1 VKGFLACVLASVARL
16 DFGRLSKPLAL
27 VLTADEEVGCVGAKH
42 LARRNAIHARYTI
55 IGEPTGLRPVRA
67 GKGYALAEIVV
78 RGQEAHSAFP
88 AEGRSAIFDA
98 ARVIAGLER
107 IARKL
112 AARGNRSFDPPYT
125 TLNAGLIQGG
135 SAKNI
140 VAGECRITV
149 EWRPIPGQDPQW
161 AARLIREELT
171 GLARRHPGLNARL
184 DVQRLDSPFDPSAT
198 ANLAALLESLTH
210 RRSTTVSFG
219 TEAAHLAP
227 LTSEAVVFGPG
238 NMTTAHK
245 TGEFVPLAE
254 LNECTAYL
262 TAVIEKLC
270 AS

>member
-1 VKGFLACVLASVARL
+1 
-16 DFGRLSKPLAL
+16 
-27 VLTADEEVGCVGAKH
+27 
-42 LARRNAIHARYTI
+42 
-55 IGEPTGLRPVRA
+55 
-67 GKGYALAEIVV
+67 
-78 RGQEAHSAFP
+78 
-88 AEGRSAIFDA
+88 
-98 ARVIAGLER
+98 
-107 IARKL
+107 
-112 AARGNRSFDPPYT
+112 
-125 TLNAGLIQGG
+125 
-135 SAKNI
+135 
-140 VAGECRITV
+140 
-149 EWRPIPGQDPQW
+149 
-161 AARLIREELT
+161 
-171 GLARRHPGLNARL
+171 LNARL

-210 RRSTTVSFG
+210 HRSTTVSFG